1 MPPARARAAAAVPV
15 RRRAGMSRAR
25 EWGNV
30 PQPGPGRRADE
41 GKAEVTGRN
50 DGKRRP
56 PTAAGEH
63 PAWARELL
71 DHLRPGGRDVRR
83 VVDWLAGAAHA
94 EVSLQDDAGTLLAG
108 TRLPLDESLVAGLRS
123 GRIASAAW
131 EGEGHHLRL
140 VRVGHPARACVLAV
154 SREAPFDRH
163 TADVVTHTAQ
173 VIELLLSAHETAAAG
188 HRLRRATADL
198 RLAILQLL
206 MVEDTVAARRVAAGL
221 WPGLLDADTAC
232 VYVVESTPGRR
243 EQLLED
249 CLDTTREEALVVRC
263 PAMDGHV
270 IVVSPRE
277 ATADHLRSLVERHPD
292 TYLGG
297 SVWQSLARTATAYG
311 QAVSALAVARFRAD
325 KTAVYA
331 ERTHPERLM
340 DPAALRGWTA
350 MVLRPLDALPHHT
363 RAELLATTRLGL
375 EFTAVNSAKILGVS
389 RNTVRARM
397 ERVET
402 MLGVDFG
409 DVTARAVVHL
419 ALHTQINLLDG
430 RAGTAPGAPARL
442 ADLLA
447 GPAVGAWARELL
459 GRLDGDPR
467 NVRRTVRTWIA
478 AGGNAER
485 AAQSLGVHPQTVR
498 EHVRG
503 AEPVLERQLLA
514 AGTDLYEVVL
524 AHLAVGDLEQ
534 PLLAGG

>member
-1 MPPARARAAAAVPV
+1 MAGRSDGI
-15 RRRAGMSRAR
+15 RRTP
-25 EWGNV
+25 E
-30 PQPGPGRRADE
+30 
-41 GKAEVTGRN
+41 T
-50 DGKRRP
+50 
-56 PTAAGEH
+56 AGEH

-71 DHLRPGGRDVRR
+71 EHLRPAGRDVRR
-83 VVDWLAGAAHA
+83 VVDWLAATVRA
-94 EVSLQDDAGTLLAG
+94 EVSLQDAAGILLAG
-108 TRLPLDESLVAGLRS
+108 TPLPLQESLAAGLRS

-131 EGEGHHLRL
+131 EGEGRHLRL
-140 VRVGHPARACVLAV
+140 VKIGPPAQPRVLAV
-154 SREAPFDRH
+154 SREDPFDRH
-163 TADVVTHTAQ
+163 ASDVVTHTAQ
-173 VIELLLSAHETAAAG
+173 VIELLLTADETVAAG

-232 VYVVESTPGRR
+232 VYVIESAPALRDR
-243 EQLLED
+243 LVAD
-249 CLDTTREEALVVRC
+249 CLGTTREEALVVRC

-277 ATADHLRSLVERHPD
+277 ATAGELRSLVQRHPD
-292 TYLGG
+292 TFLGG

-340 DPAALRGWTA
+340 DPVALRGWA
-350 MVLRPLDALPHHT
+350 GRVLRPLDALPHHT

-375 EFTAVNSAKILGVS
+375 EFTAVSTAKILGVS

-402 MLGVDFG
+402 MLGVDFD

-419 ALHTQINLLDG
+419 ALHTQISLLDG
-430 RAGTAPGAPARL
+430 QTAGDPGAPSPGL
-442 ADLLA
+442 TGLLA
-447 GPAVGAWARELL
+447 GPAVGGWARELL
-459 GRLDGDPR
+459 GRLDRDTR
-467 NVRRTVRTWIA
+467 DVRRTLRTWIA

-485 AAQSLGVHPQTVR
+485 AAQTLGVHAQTVR
-498 EHVRG
+498 EHVRS
-503 AEPVLERQLLA
+503 AEPVLERRLLA
-514 AGTDLYEVVL
+514 TGTDLYEVAL
-524 AHLAVGDLEQ
+524 AHLAAGDLAQ
-534 PLLAGG
+534 PVIAGG